1 MLGKKRDEEINAFL
15 GKGAEFSGKL
25 FFNGSVRIDGDF
37 HGEIL
42 GGGTLV
48 VGEGARVRA
57 NINIDSVLIS
67 GGVHGHVDVKER
79 LEIFS
84 TGKLVGNVKTPI
96 FVIKEGGI
104 FEGTSRMGSSESET
118 GSADIAAV
126 GGVR

>member
-37 HGEIL
+37 HGEIM

-57 NINIDSVLIS
+57 NINIDSVLIN

-79 LEIFS
+79 VEIFP
-84 TGKLVGNVKTPI
+84 TGKLFGNVRTPI
-96 FVIKEGGI
+96 LVIREGGI
-104 FEGTSRMGSSESET
+104 FEGTSRMGSDEAEM
-118 GSADIAAV
+118 GAADAGAV
-126 GGVR
+126 VAR

>member
-1 MLGKKRDEEINAFL
+1 MLGKKKDEEINAFL

-42 GGGTLV
+42 GGGILV

-79 LEIFS
+79 LEIFP

-96 FVIKEGGI
+96 FVIREGGI
-104 FEGTSRMGSSESET
+104 FEGTSRMDSGENET
-118 GSADIAAV
+118 VGADIAAV
-126 GGVR
+126 GVAR